1 MWLFLGLGNPGRSYK
16 FTRHNAGFLLVE
28 KLSEDWD
35 IPLRRSSHL
44 SLWGEGKRDGEKI
57 ILAKPLT
64 YMNKSGE
71 AAASLSTGFKIPPSN
86 CLVICDDLD
95 LPLGTIRLRK
105 KGGSGGHKGLQ
116 SIIDL
121 LQTNE
126 FPRLRLGIGRPEKK
140 GEEDKYVLS
149 SFTEEEWDV
158 FVEVLER
165 GKKALETVLLFSLEE
180 AMSKFNN

>member
-28 KLSEDWD
+28 KLSEEWS
-35 IPLRRSSHL
+35 IPLEKSSHL
-44 SLWGEGKRDGEKI
+44 SLWGKGEKDGEEI

-64 YMNKSGE
+64 YMNRSGE
-71 AAASLSTGFKIPPSN
+71 AVASLSTDFKILPSN

-121 LQTNE
+121 LKTEE
-126 FPRLRLGIGRPEKK
+126 FPRLRLGIGRPEER

-149 SFTEEEWDV
+149 PFKEEEWGV

-165 GKKALETVLLFSLEE
+165 GKMALETVLSSSLEE

>member
-1 MWLFLGLGNPGRSYK
+1 MWLFLGLGNPGRSFK

-35 IPLRRSSHL
+35 IPLKKSSHL
-44 SLWGEGKRDGEKI
+44 SLWGKGKRSEEEV

-64 YMNKSGE
+64 YMNRSGE
-71 AAASLSTGFKIPPSN
+71 AALSLSADFKIPPSN

-105 KGGSGGHKGLQ
+105 SGGSGGHKGLQ

-121 LQTNE
+121 LKTKD
-126 FPRLRLGIGRPEKK
+126 FPRLRLGIGRPEEK

-149 SFTEEEWDV
+149 PFTEEEWNV

-165 GKKALETVLLFSLEE
+165 GKRTLETVLLSNLEE